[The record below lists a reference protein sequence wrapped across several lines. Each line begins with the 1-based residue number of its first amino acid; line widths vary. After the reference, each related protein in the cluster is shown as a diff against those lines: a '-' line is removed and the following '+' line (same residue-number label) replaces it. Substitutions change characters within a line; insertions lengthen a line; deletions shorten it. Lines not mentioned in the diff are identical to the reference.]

1 MGLGSID
8 PRRFA
13 RERASVSGPVA
24 AGTFGRLA
32 DVLCDAPGGQ
42 NQRGGQDQRG
52 GQSQQGGPGQQSNM
66 IHYRITGFVTPKE
79 QPGLR
84 IELSGE
90 LGLRCQRC
98 LDRLV
103 FPLAVEREIVLVA
116 GTDEFESSADEP
128 ESVDIIPAVSRMD
141 LRDLVEEEILLALP
155 LAPRHPAGECEVSA
169 AGLAP
174 GAQADAT
181 AFAALAR
188 LKH

>member
-13 RERASVSGPVA
+13 REQASASGSVA
-24 AGTFGRLA
+24 AETLPRLA
-32 DVLCDAPGGQ
+32 DVLSA
-42 NQRGGQDQRG
+42 
-52 GQSQQGGPGQQSNM
+52 STVPGQQGNM
-66 IHYRITGFVTPKE
+66 IHYRIAGFVTPKD
-79 QPGLR
+79 QPALR

-98 LDRLV
+98 LERLD
-103 FPLAVEREIVLVA
+103 FPLAVQREVVLVA
-116 GTDEFESSADEP
+116 GTDEFAPSADEQ

-141 LRDLVEEEILLALP
+141 LRELVEEEILLALP
-155 LAPRHPAGECEVSA
+155 LAPRHAAGECEVSA
-169 AGLAP
+169 TGQSPP
-174 GAQADAT
+174 GQADAS

>member
-13 RERASVSGPVA
+13 REQASVSGSVA

-32 DVLCDAPGGQ
+32 DVLCDSTGH
-42 NQRGGQDQRG
+42 D
-52 GQSQQGGPGQQSNM
+52 QQGNM

-79 QPGLR
+79 QPALR

-90 LGLRCQRC
+90 LGVRCQRC

-169 AGLAP
+169 AGQAP
-174 GAQADAT
+174 GAQADAS

>member
-13 RERASVSGPVA
+13 REQASVSGSVA

-32 DVLCDAPGGQ
+32 DVLCDMTGQ
-42 NQRGGQDQRG
+42 NQHGGPD
-52 GQSQQGGPGQQSNM
+52 QQGNM

-79 QPGLR
+79 QSALR

-90 LGLRCQRC
+90 LGVRCQRC
-98 LDRLV
+98 LDRLD
-103 FPLAVEREIVLVA
+103 FTLTVERESVLVA

-128 ESVDIIPAVSRMD
+128 ESVDIIPAVNRMD
-141 LRDLVEEEILLALP
+141 LRELVEEEILLALP

-169 AGLAP
+169 AGQAP
-174 GAQADAT
+174 GAQNDAS